1 VPCTPET
8 GASEP
13 TSDSD
18 ALHDWGLGLP
28 WVVERPHSPD
38 LPGLRT
44 FGVDCAPMG
53 VRSVW
58 LVTGLQ
64 DSSGV
69 AVVVPEA
76 VGADLDLLRLAEPVA
91 PMSDE
96 HVFVSVCTGL
106 DAREIER
113 VLLEA
118 YTSTFA

>member
-1 VPCTPET
+1 
-8 GASEP
+8 
-13 TSDSD
+13 
-18 ALHDWGLGLP
+18 
-28 WVVERPHSPD
+28 
-38 LPGLRT
+38 
-44 FGVDCAPMG
+44 MG

-58 LVTGLQ
+58 LVTGLP

-91 PMSDE
+91 PMSAE
-96 HVFVSVCTGL
+96 HVLAAVCAGL

-113 VLLEA
+113 ALLEA